1 MTWRCHNVLEL
12 SHSDTEKE
20 EEAVAAYN
28 KEDLLS
34 YFVPPP
40 ELPQHHYH
48 IITRPIWDL
57 TEAEINEM
65 DKATHARYYW
75 RYDNWGAPSEI
86 CEIEEEYGFDCTA
99 LEFSTEGFLPPYKA
113 YRAAVEQH
121 GFELKCY
128 FHQEGMHCGI
138 FIPNEMDLRIY
149 YQKGDVIPDEL
160 ENRFGIMEQID
171 LGRFRNP
178 FADDYGGEDPA
189 HRIELS
195 MRDIAPP
202 HEFKDFSKYLTAW
215 LNNEPIGHINAD
227 GYRVIN
233 IEGRD
238 YYMHDLVY
246 AYMKGRWPNGEV
258 EHINGKKDDNRWAN
272 LKLKDAPIPG
282 GLRSAAPPGLLG
294 S

>member
-128 FHQEGMHCGI
+128 FHQEGVHCGI
-138 FIPNEMDLRIY
+138 FIPNEIDLRIY

-160 ENRFGIMEQID
+160 EDEFGIME
-171 LGRFRNP
+171 
-178 FADDYGGEDPA
+178 
-189 HRIELS
+189 RIEL
-195 MRDIAPP
+195 
-202 HEFKDFSKYLTAW
+202 
-215 LNNEPIGHINAD
+215 G
-227 GYRVIN
+227 
-233 IEGRD
+233 
-238 YYMHDLVY
+238 
-246 AYMKGRWPNGEV
+246 
-258 EHINGKKDDNRWAN
+258 N
-272 LKLKDAPIPG
+272 LW
-282 GLRSAAPPGLLG
+282 
-294 S
+294 